1 MAPNITPRFRND
13 REAAFFESGPC
24 CTAQSLRCV
33 AKARAGVAR
42 VRRWLVWDDLVVLR
56 AFTDQ
61 AYNLIL
67 LAEDEARMLGQPVVE
82 PEHLLLAL
90 TRHGRVRDLCRARG
104 VTGGD
109 VFAAIVRAQGVGD
122 ELVLGRVPHSRATD
136 EALDRAVDVA
146 AARGVLGPS
155 SDHLLLAVAAE
166 DSGRVG
172 SILEAVGIDNVEA
185 LVDSIPGPRRAAVSE
200 GQLKRWLVRLGDD
213 GSAPRPGPI
222 PPVFER
228 YTAQGHQAVRAAIES
243 AGLLEH
249 HEVEPLHL
257 LLGCLQVSDS
267 AAAQALE
274 PELMSSELDA
284 VGEAME
290 RARMCGP
297 PPAHQSTGLFNDA
310 ARWIVAERALSYADR
325 TGHAH
330 IGTGHI
336 LLGVLDVR
344 DRTIDK
350 VITFGT
356 GGGPVLD
363 RLGRSLTRALP
374 GDETPSNGA
383 RQEAIAFDHL
393 IRILTDQFRA
403 WLPAGWTI
411 YGSARANGL
420 LLRVPDSQSEADY
433 RIEIGWI
440 VRSDQAGRKR
450 LLEVTHAALA
460 ALQRAVC
467 ETTQTNWPA
476 ATEPLPEP
484 HAEISGD
491 DVNPTLRL
499 WYGPATEPIL
509 ELAPRLLL
517 NSVLHG

>member
-1 MAPNITPRFRND
+1 MWL
-13 REAAFFESGPC
+13 
-24 CTAQSLRCV
+24 SLTRAEV
-33 AKARAGVAR
+33 AG

-122 ELVLGRVPHSRATD
+122 ELVLGRVPRSRATR
-136 EALDRAVDVA
+136 EVLDRAVDVA

-155 SDHLLLAVAAE
+155 SEHLLLAVATE

-172 SILEAVGIDNVEA
+172 SILEAVGIDDVDA

-200 GQLKRWLVRLGDD
+200 AQLKRWLMRLGDD

-228 YTAQGHQAVRAAIES
+228 YTAQGQQAVRAAIES
-243 AGLLEH
+243 ASLLEH
-249 HEVEPLHL
+249 HDVKPVHL
-257 LLGCLQVSDS
+257 LLGCLQVSDGV
-267 AAAQALE
+267 AARALE
-274 PELMSSELDA
+274 PELMPSELDA

-290 RARMCGP
+290 RARVCGP
-297 PPAHQSTGLFNDA
+297 PPAHQSTGVFDDA
-310 ARWIVAERALSYADR
+310 ARWIVAERALSYAYR
-325 TGHAH
+325 SGHPH

-336 LLGVLDVR
+336 LLGALDVR
-344 DRTIDK
+344 DRTIDR
-350 VITFGT
+350 VISFGT
-356 GGGPVLD
+356 DGGPVLD

-383 RQEAIAFDHL
+383 RQETIAFDQL
-393 IRILTDQFRA
+393 VDLRQRPRRRILPPR
-403 WLPAGWTI
+403 P
-411 YGSARANGL
+411 
-420 LLRVPDSQSEADY
+420 
-433 RIEIGWI
+433 
-440 VRSDQAGRKR
+440 
-450 LLEVTHAALA
+450 
-460 ALQRAVC
+460 
-467 ETTQTNWPA
+467 
-476 ATEPLPEP
+476 PLP
-484 HAEISGD
+484 IGSGLPD
-491 DVNPTLRL
+491 RHRL
-499 WYGPATEPIL
+499 D
-509 ELAPRLLL
+509 R
-517 NSVLHG
+517 